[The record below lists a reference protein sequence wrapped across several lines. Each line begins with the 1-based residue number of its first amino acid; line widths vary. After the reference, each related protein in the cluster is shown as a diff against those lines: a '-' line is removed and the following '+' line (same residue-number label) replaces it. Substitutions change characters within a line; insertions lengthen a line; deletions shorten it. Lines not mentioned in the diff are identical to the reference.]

1 MDVYWDQR
9 NTPRLE
15 SKSQWN
21 EILSTGHFSSTQ
33 LLLPTVFS
41 LSTTCI
47 FTLVCRLPSILSSH
61 LPTYSWTFWA
71 SPFLQQVFERGKKK
85 KHLRET
91 IVGSWFST
99 LPNFSNLL
107 QTATN
112 KIKREYYFLNTHG
125 KPIPNEKARF
135 WQCSEDCIG
144 NGWWNGHSLKAHIS
158 LTWQNFV
165 SRSFPNACLV
175 QSSMRGAPLAWHQVN
190 PLVIAGVSLLWRGS
204 LLHSQMGFRRACQ
217 ENFKVWNVTEK
228 KVAASFNCLLSVQT
242 MAFHIFMQRLHIT
255 QCENRVKKCGK
266 WVCAY
271 VFNWVQCWVP
281 NFDQADQTGGL
292 CESLQWWNLVAIAAN

>member
-1 MDVYWDQR
+1 M
-9 NTPRLE
+9 
-15 SKSQWN
+15 KWN
-21 EILSTGHFSSTQ
+21 PINWAVFKHTVTSSYCLFSIHHLHLHPCLQVTLHFKLPSPHLQLDLLSISFSS
-33 LLLPTVFS
+33 
-41 LSTTCI
+41 
-47 FTLVCRLPSILSSH
+47 
-61 LPTYSWTFWA
+61 A
-71 SPFLQQVFERGKKK
+71 SVWKGGKK

-112 KIKREYYFLNTHG
+112 KIKREYYSLNTHG

-135 WQCSEDCIG
+135 WQCGEDCIG
-144 NGWWNGHSLKAHIS
+144 NGWWNGHSLEAHIS

-175 QSSMRGAPLAWHQVN
+175 QSSMRGATLAWHQVN

-217 ENFKVWNVTEK
+217 ENFKIWNVTEK

-242 MAFHIFMQRLHIT
+242 VAFHIFMQRLHIT

-281 NFDQADQTGGL
+281 NFDQADQTGVL
-292 CESLQWWNLVAIAAN
+292 CESLKWWNLVAIAAN